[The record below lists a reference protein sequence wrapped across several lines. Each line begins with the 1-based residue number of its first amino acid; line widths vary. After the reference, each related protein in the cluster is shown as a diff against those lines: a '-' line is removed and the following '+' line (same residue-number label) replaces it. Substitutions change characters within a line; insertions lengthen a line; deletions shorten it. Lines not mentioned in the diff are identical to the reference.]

1 MSYIFTVYN
10 ICAHGSSVS
19 TLSPDAIRRVNDV
32 FDQFGPIPRLCID
45 YLDLDSDSDSD
56 PDSNVRIAQYI
67 NDVQKAI
74 ASLKLSKLEQLIED
88 SSSLAMDEHSHK
100 ICLISREDRESVYS
114 SAIVSPI
121 TSTIKSRLANHFQTL
136 EHREQIRL
144 YKHFSKVPDSRATA
158 GIFFE
163 AAGQR
168 CLQHGVTLYLVP
180 MVRLP
185 PRKRDSQWHTSHV
198 ILRNA
203 TLERSRQ
210 QALEQGQSL
219 VIPKDLQIQEYAKD
233 GPLSPITPNVIYV
246 PELTNQVALD
256 HFIFMNDLL
265 YIFRFTIGKEH
276 GIKPGL
282 IDFVDKYPEL
292 PTMDNWRFVFI
303 VPPEHELI
311 CPQPQSQTLQPYSA
325 VINLDKCYMTS

>member
-1 MSYIFTVYN
+1 M
-10 ICAHGSSVS
+10 
-19 TLSPDAIRRVNDV
+19 LSPDAIKRVNDV

-56 PDSNVRIAQYI
+56 PDSNIRIAQYKK
-67 NDVQKAI
+67 DVQKAI

-88 SSSLAMDEHSHK
+88 TSSLTVDGLSHK

-121 TSTIKSRLANHFQTL
+121 TSTIKSRLANHFRTL

-168 CLQHGVTLYLVP
+168 CLQHGVTLHLVP

-185 PRKRDSQWHTSHV
+185 PRKRNFRWHTSHV
-198 ILRNA
+198 FLRNA
-203 TLERSRQ
+203 TLE
-210 QALEQGQSL
+210 QGQSL
-219 VIPKDLQIQEYAKD
+219 IIPKDLQIKEYAIVTHHTKCRLCARID
-233 GPLSPITPNVIYV
+233 QPSGTGFIYRYEQSSIHLSVHDRQGTR
-246 PELTNQVALD
+246 
-256 HFIFMNDLL
+256 H
-265 YIFRFTIGKEH
+265 
-276 GIKPGL
+276 
-282 IDFVDKYPEL
+282 
-292 PTMDNWRFVFI
+292 
-303 VPPEHELI
+303 
-311 CPQPQSQTLQPYSA
+311 
-325 VINLDKCYMTS
+325 